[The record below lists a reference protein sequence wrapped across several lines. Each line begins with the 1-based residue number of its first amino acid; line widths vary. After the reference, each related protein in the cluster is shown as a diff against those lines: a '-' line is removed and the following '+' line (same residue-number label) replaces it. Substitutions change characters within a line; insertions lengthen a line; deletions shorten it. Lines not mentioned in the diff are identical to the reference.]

1 MGMDQEILQC
11 LSASLGTDPN
21 ARMGAEIKLS
31 ELLANPG
38 KYLLRSVDEYML
50 KTRVVMHR
58 GWTGTGVYR
67 AFTGCRRL
75 FTTDKS
81 TSFML

>member
-58 GWTGTGVYR
+58 GWISACVYR
-67 AFTGCRRL
+67 ALTRCRCL
-75 FTTDKS
+75 FTTDKF
-81 TSFML
+81 TPTML